1 MSVTALE
8 QSTSQSRYRGLI
20 APFARTTAVAAISIA
35 IIVVVVVLARAMA
48 GSDSWNHMELGVD
61 QAFSMHHLAVLNALA
76 LAIAWILSPIHGLI
90 LITLVCLGV
99 WWRVR
104 DPLVSL
110 TFALVVFGGWLSS
123 ELIKIVVH
131 RARPDFHLLAHPL
144 SFETSFDSF
153 PSGHT
158 CLATAL
164 ALGFVFLLR
173 GRARQRLAIV
183 LGALFVVV
191 VALSRLY
198 IGAHYPTDIIGSVI
212 YTSAA
217 MTAFLAI
224 WNRWLAP
231 LIARPFARDRMPAHT
246 R

>member
-1 MSVTALE
+1 MSTTTIE
-8 QSTSQSRYRGLI
+8 PSPTRYRRLT
-20 APFARTTAVAAISIA
+20 APFAHTVAVAAVA
-35 IIVVVVVLARAMA
+35 IGVVVVVVVLARVMA
-48 GSDSWNHMELGVD
+48 GSPGWNHMELGVD
-61 QAFSMHHLAVLNALA
+61 QAFSLHHAAALNAIA
-76 LAIAWILSPIHGLI
+76 LAIAWVLSPIHGLI
-90 LITLVCLGV
+90 LLLLVCAGV

-110 TFALVVFGGWLSS
+110 TFALVVLGGWLSS

-164 ALGFVFLLR
+164 AVGFIFLLR
-173 GRARQRLAIV
+173 GRRWQRPAVV

-198 IGAHYPTDIIGSVI
+198 IGAHYPTDIIGSMI
-212 YTSAA
+212 YTTAA

-224 WNRWLAP
+224 WNRWLVPLVAP
-231 LIARPFARDRMPAHT
+231 LFAGSGRRRAP
-246 R
+246 RR

>member
-1 MSVTALE
+1 V
-8 QSTSQSRYRGLI
+8 
-20 APFARTTAVAAISIA
+20 AVAAVA
-35 IIVVVVVLARAMA
+35 IGVVLVVVVLARVMA
-48 GSDSWNHMELGVD
+48 GSPDWNHMELGVD
-61 QAFSMHHLAVLNALA
+61 QAFSLHHAAALNAIA

-90 LITLVCLGV
+90 LLLLICAGV

-110 TFALVVFGGWLSS
+110 TFALVVLGGWLSS

-164 ALGFVFLLR
+164 AVGFIFLLR
-173 GRARQRLAIV
+173 GRRWQRTAVI

-198 IGAHYPTDIIGSVI
+198 IGAHYPTDIIGSML
-212 YTSAA
+212 YTTAA

-231 LIARPFARDRMPAHT
+231 LVAPLFAGSGRRRAL
-246 R
+246 RR

>member
-1 MSVTALE
+1 MAT
-8 QSTSQSRYRGLI
+8 STMQRPHTGYRGLTT
-20 APFARTTAVAAISIA
+20 PFVRTVAVAVACIVA
-35 IIVVVVVLARAMA
+35 IVVVVVLARAMA
-48 GSDSWNHMELGVD
+48 GSPSWNHAELRVD
-61 QAFSMHHLAVLNALA
+61 QAFSLHHLAALTALA
-76 LAIAWILSPIHGLI
+76 LAIAWILSPVHGLI
-90 LITLVCLGV
+90 LIALVCLGV
-99 WWRVR
+99 WWRTR

-164 ALGFVFLLR
+164 ALGFILLLR
-173 GRARQRLAIV
+173 GRRAQRLALTLGV
-183 LGALFVVV
+183 LLVAL

-198 IGAHYPTDIIGSVI
+198 LGAHYPSDVVGSVL

-224 WNRWLAP
+224 WNRWLVPLVAP
-231 LIARPFARDRMPAHT
+231 LLATAGRRAIRE
-246 R
+246 

>member
-1 MSVTALE
+1 MSTPLPATVPAPTGEAPTAPGF
-8 QSTSQSRYRGLI
+8 RGLTTPFHHTVTVATI
-20 APFARTTAVAAISIA
+20 A
-35 IIVVVVVLARAMA
+35 IVVVAATIVLGRLMA
-48 GSDSWNHMELGVD
+48 TSAGWNHAELAVV
-61 QAFSMHHLAVLNALA
+61 QAFSRHHLAPLDAVA
-76 LAIAWILSPIHGLI
+76 LAIAWMLAPIHGLVLI
-90 LITLVCLGV
+90 LLVCLGV
-99 WWRVR
+99 WWRSR

-110 TFALVVFGGWLSS
+110 TFALVVLGGWLSS

-144 SFETSFDSF
+144 SFETTFDSF

-164 ALGFVFLLR
+164 ALGFIFLLR
-173 GRARQRLAIV
+173 GRRGQRLAIA
-183 LGALFVVV
+183 LGALFVVI

-198 IGAHYPTDIIGSVI
+198 IGAHYPTDVIGAVI

-224 WNRWLAP
+224 WNPWLAP
-231 LIARPFARDRMPAHT
+231 LVERLRR
-246 R
+246 

>member
-1 MSVTALE
+1 MSTTTIEHSA
-8 QSTSQSRYRGLI
+8 TPSRYRGMTT
-20 APFARTTAVAAISIA
+20 PFRRTVAVAAIA
-35 IIVVVVVLARAMA
+35 IVVVLVVVVLARLMA
-48 GSDSWNHMELGVD
+48 GSPSWNHTELGVD
-61 QAFSMHHLAVLNALA
+61 QAFSRHHVAALNAVA
-76 LAIAWILSPIHGLI
+76 LAIAWIFSPIHGLI
-90 LITLVCLGV
+90 LIALVCVGV

-164 ALGFVFLLR
+164 AVGFIFLLR
-173 GRARQRLAIV
+173 GRRSQRVAVV

-198 IGAHYPTDIIGSVI
+198 IGAHYPTDIIGSVV
-212 YTSAA
+212 YTTAA
-217 MTAFLAI
+217 MIAFLAI

-231 LIARPFARDRMPAHT
+231 LFAGRGRRRAL
-246 R
+246 RR